1 MAYSRCLIMRNKPRI
16 RFKGFTED
24 WEQRK
29 FVDLLDPQNGIRR
42 GPFGSSLKKDSFVKK
57 SDYVVYEQQNAI
69 YDNYE
74 TRYFI
79 SREKYNELIRFNIQ
93 PGDFIMSG
101 AGTIGRISMVP
112 DGIKKGVFN
121 QALIRFK
128 VNKDSVDPLYFLKF
142 MQSDM
147 MQKQLTQANPGSA
160 MTNLVPMDELKK
172 WNIVIPSFEEQN
184 RISTFIKQT
193 DDVITLHQRKLEKLK
208 LAKKALLQK
217 LFPKNG
223 SQFPEIRFKDFTDA
237 WEQCKLGDLL
247 ILLKDGSHGTHKNTS
262 EGVYLLS
269 AKNIKN
275 GRINIMPDDRII
287 SWDDYNVIHKSYELQ
302 SGDILLTIVGSIGET
317 AIYNLKTKV
326 TFQRSVAFLRPNSK
340 LKNGFLYTL
349 INTDRFQNQLQTKQV
364 VSAQPG
370 IYLGDLASINITYP
384 KNVLEQEKIYNI
396 FKGIENSITLH
407 QRKLD
412 KLQEVKK
419 GLLQKM
425 FV

>member
-1 MAYSRCLIMRNKPRI
+1 MKNKPRI
-16 RFKGFTED
+16 RFKGFAEDWEQCKLRNLLEQPITDGPHETPELYNSGIPFISVDAIVDNKIDFTKMRGYISKEYDDICAKKYKPQINDVYLVKSGATIGKVAIVDTYDDFNIWSPLAAMRCGSITNPYFLYILLQTQDLQSQVFNKASHGTQPNLSMRQLEQFTCKVPKIEEQKLISQFLKQLDDVITLHQRKLEKLKLAKKALLQKLFPKNGSKFPELRFKGFADD

-29 FVDLLDPQNGIRR
+29 FMDLLDPQTGIRR

-172 WNIVIPSFEEQN
+172 WDIVIPSFEEQN
-184 RISTFIKQT
+184 RISTFIKQI
-193 DDVITLHQRKLEKLK
+193 DDV
-208 LAKKALLQK
+208 
-217 LFPKNG
+217 
-223 SQFPEIRFKDFTDA
+223 
-237 WEQCKLGDLL
+237 
-247 ILLKDGSHGTHKNTS
+247 
-262 EGVYLLS
+262 
-269 AKNIKN
+269 
-275 GRINIMPDDRII
+275 
-287 SWDDYNVIHKSYELQ
+287 
-302 SGDILLTIVGSIGET
+302 
-317 AIYNLKTKV
+317 
-326 TFQRSVAFLRPNSK
+326 
-340 LKNGFLYTL
+340 
-349 INTDRFQNQLQTKQV
+349 
-364 VSAQPG
+364 
-370 IYLGDLASINITYP
+370 
-384 KNVLEQEKIYNI
+384 
-396 FKGIENSITLH
+396 ITLH